1 MNIFKRRIIRR
12 MSSFCASN
20 YDNCSGNSTTSLEKG
35 TDGKNSEHKVS
46 SDLAEVSFHLTPD
59 AITEIHPTHHAAMNY
74 SLPIR

>member
-1 MNIFKRRIIRR
+1 MP
-12 MSSFCASN
+12 SFNASN
-20 YDNCSGNSTTSLEKG
+20 YDNCSCNTTTSRRKG

-59 AITEIHPTHHAAMNY
+59 AITEIHPTYHAAMNY